1 MRPSTADPS
10 GRLWTIAAAAA
21 LAAALISLALPRS
34 FWIMDEAFNYLVA
47 EGVYRD
53 PLDLPPAVAYP
64 GSELLGANA
73 ESLRPLPHHYGWFS
87 DGTLRSQYSPALGLL
102 ALPFRALAGPA
113 GYRLLSAAS
122 LGALV
127 LLAGGLLRK
136 KGFSEGSAA
145 ALIIAG
151 TPFLFYS
158 QTFWGHLPAMAL
170 CAGAW
175 AAYRRGSTILPA
187 LLLLAACLLRE
198 ECLLLVPL
206 LALPGQGRRIVARFA
221 APAAVA
227 LGFLALQRLLTGNWL
242 GAHFSASGSEVALY
256 GFVDTGLLAR
266 KLFVLR
272 ASLLSCLPSA
282 GTAVSAI
289 AGLALWALW
298 AISRGDSRRSL
309 VLTWT
314 GAALSAAFSLI
325 PLLSG
330 VGLFSLLELKHPLV
344 TFPALWAARRPS
356 RGWIAPAAVLL
367 ATLLYMD
374 PMHALDVAW
383 GMRLLFP
390 ALLMLVLSS
399 AGPGAGARAAI
410 ASGIAIT
417 AVSLAFLAVKRDRSA
432 DLVSAASSH
441 GGAVIA
447 TSWELPGEFA
457 LLQDEGIP
465 VVFADSTAEFA
476 FALGAL
482 APLDPVVVC
491 PSDGAGMAIEVAGMA
506 GVPLS
511 PVAAVR
517 FDPLLEAVVLGTA
530 EPSDA
535 HTGP

>member
-1 MRPSTADPS
+1 M
-10 GRLWTIAAAAA
+10 LAAASA
-21 LAAALISLALPRS
+21 LAAALLSSALPRS

-53 PLDLPPAVAYP
+53 PLDQPPQVAYP
-64 GSELLGANA
+64 GADMLDGHA

-87 DGTLRSQYSPALGLL
+87 EGRLYAQYSPALGLL

-113 GYRLLSAAS
+113 GYRLLSAAG

-136 KGFSEGSAA
+136 KGFGDGAAA
-145 ALIIAG
+145 ALILTG
-151 TPFLFYS
+151 TPLLFYS
-158 QTFWGHLPAMAL
+158 QTFWGHLPALAL

-175 AAYRRGSTILPA
+175 AARSRGSAVLPPV
-187 LLLLAACLLRE
+187 LLLAACLLRE
-198 ECLLLVPL
+198 ECLLLAPL
-206 LALPGQGRRIVARFA
+206 LALPRNGRSIASGLP

-227 LGFLALQRLLTGNWL
+227 LGFLVLQKILTGSWL

-256 GFVDTGLLAR
+256 GFADTGLLER

-272 ASLLSCLPSA
+272 TALLSCLPSA
-282 GTAVSAI
+282 GTALSSA
-289 AGLALWALW
+289 AGLALWMLW
-298 AISRGDSRRSL
+298 VLSRGDSPGSR
-309 VLTWT
+309 VLTWA
-314 GAALSAAFSLI
+314 GASLSALAASV
-325 PLLSG
+325 PLLYG
-330 VGLFSLLELKHPLV
+330 AGLLSLLELKHPLV
-344 TFPALWAARRPS
+344 IFPALWAARRPS

-390 ALLMLVLSS
+390 ALLMLVLAS

-410 ASGIAIT
+410 TAGVVIS
-417 AVSLAFLAVKRDRSA
+417 AVSLAFLAVKRERSA
-432 DLVSAASSH
+432 ELLAVASEY
-441 GGAVIA
+441 GGAVIT

-457 LLQDEGIP
+457 LLQESGIP
-465 VVFADSTAEFA
+465 VVFADSTGEFA

-491 PSDGAGMAIEVAGMA
+491 PSDGAGIASEVAGMA
-506 GVPLS
+506 GVSLT
-511 PVAAVR
+511 PVATVR
-517 FDPLLEAVVLGTA
+517 FAPLLEVVVLETV
-530 EPSDA
+530 ESSDA

>member
-1 MRPSTADPS
+1 M
-10 GRLWTIAAAAA
+10 IAGAAA
-21 LAAALISLALPRS
+21 LAALLLSLALPHS
-34 FWIMDEAFNYLVA
+34 FWIMDEAFNFLVA
-47 EGVYRD
+47 EGVCRD

-64 GSELLGANA
+64 GSELLGARA

-87 DGTLRSQYSPALGLL
+87 GGELHAQYSPALGLL
-102 ALPFRALAGPA
+102 ALPFRALAGTA
-113 GYRLLSAAS
+113 GYRLLSAAG

-127 LLAGGLLRK
+127 LLAGGLLRRR
-136 KGFSEGSAA
+136 GFGGSAA
-145 ALIIAG
+145 AALILAG

-158 QTFWGHLPAMAL
+158 QTFWGHLPALAL

-175 AAYRRGSTILPA
+175 ALHRRGSVALCA
-187 LLLLAACLLRE
+187 LLMLAACLLRE

-206 LALPGQGRRIVARFA
+206 LALPGHGRRVVARLA
-221 APAAVA
+221 APTAVA
-227 LGFLALQRLLTGNWL
+227 LGFLAMQKLLTGSWL
-242 GAHFSASGSEVALY
+242 GAHFSASGAEVALY
-256 GFVDTGLLAR
+256 GFADAGLIER

-282 GTAVSAI
+282 GMAVSSI

-298 AISRGDSRRSL
+298 ALSRGDSRRSL

-330 VGLFSLLELKHPLV
+330 AGLFSLLELKHPLV
-344 TFPALWAARRPS
+344 TFPALWAARRPHK
-356 RGWIAPAAVLL
+356 GWIAPAAVLL

-390 ALLMLVLSS
+390 ALLMLVLVS
-399 AGPGAGARAAI
+399 AGPGPGARAAI

-432 DLVSAASSH
+432 DLLEEASAH
-441 GGAVIA
+441 GGAVIT

-457 LLQDEGIP
+457 LLQNEGIP
-465 VVFADSTAEFA
+465 VVFADSTAEYA

-506 GVPLS
+506 GVTLS
-511 PVAAVR
+511 PVAAVK
-517 FDPLLEAVVLGTA
+517 FDPLLEAVVLGTE

>member
-1 MRPSTADPS
+1 MRLFTADCP

-21 LAAALISLALPRS
+21 LAALLLSIALPRS
-34 FWIMDEAFNYLVA
+34 FWIMDEAFNFLVA

-53 PLDLPPAVAYP
+53 PLDLPPPVAYP
-64 GSELLGANA
+64 GSELLGTHA
-73 ESLRPLPHHYGWFS
+73 ESLRPLPHHYGWFE
-87 DGTLRSQYSPALGLL
+87 GGELRAQYSPALGLL
-102 ALPFRALAGPA
+102 ALPFRALAGTA
-113 GYRLLSAAS
+113 GYRMLAAFG

-127 LLAGGLLRK
+127 LLAGGLLRRR
-136 KGFSEGSAA
+136 GFGGGGAA
-145 ALIIAG
+145 ALILAG
-151 TPFLFYS
+151 TPFIFYS
-158 QTFWGHLPAMAL
+158 QTFWGHLPALAL

-175 AAYRRGSTILPA
+175 ASHRRGSIVLSA

-198 ECLLLVPL
+198 ECLLLAPL
-206 LALPGQGRRIVARFA
+206 LALPTGGRSIASRLA

-227 LGFLALQRLLTGNWL
+227 LGFLTIQKLLTGSWL
-242 GAHFSASGSEVALY
+242 GAHFSASGTEVALY
-256 GFVDTGLLAR
+256 GFADAGLIER

-282 GTAVSAI
+282 GTAVSSI

-298 AISRGDSRRSL
+298 ALSRGDSRRS
-309 VLTWT
+309 VILTWA
-314 GAALSAAFSLI
+314 GAAVSAAFALL
-325 PLLSG
+325 PLMSG
-330 VGLFSLLELKHPLV
+330 AGLFSLLELKHPLI
-344 TFPALWAARRPS
+344 TFPALWAARRPE

-390 ALLMLVLSS
+390 ALQMLVLVS
-399 AGPGAGARAAI
+399 AGPGPGARAAV
-410 ASGIAIT
+410 ASGITIA
-417 AVSLAFLAVKRDRSA
+417 AVSLAFLAVKRERSA
-432 DLVSAASSH
+432 ELVVEASAH
-441 GGAVIA
+441 GGAVIT

-465 VVFADSTAEFA
+465 VVFADSTAGFA

-482 APLDPVVVC
+482 APFDPVVVC

-506 GVPLS
+506 GFTLA
-511 PVAAVR
+511 PVATVR
-517 FDPLLEAVVLGTA
+517 FDPLLEVVVLETV

>member
-1 MRPSTADPS
+1 M
-10 GRLWTIAAAAA
+10 IAAAAA
-21 LAAALISLALPRS
+21 IAAALLSSAIPGS

-53 PLDLPPAVAYP
+53 PLDLPPPVAYP
-64 GSELLGANA
+64 GAGLLGEYA

-87 DGTLRSQYSPALGLL
+87 EGILHAQYSPALGLL
-102 ALPFRALAGPA
+102 ALPFRVLAGPA

-127 LLAGGLLRK
+127 LLAGGLLLK
-136 KGFSEGSAA
+136 KGFREGSAA
-145 ALIIAG
+145 ALILAG

-158 QTFWGHLPAMAL
+158 QTFWGHLPALAL

-175 AAYRRGSTILPA
+175 AAYRRGSAVLPA

-206 LALPGQGRRIVARFA
+206 LAIPGHGRGVAARLA
-221 APAAVA
+221 APAAVV
-227 LGFLALQRLLTGNWL
+227 LGFLAMQKLLTGSWM

-256 GFVDTGLLAR
+256 GFADMGLLSR

-272 ASLLSCLPSA
+272 ASLLSCLPLA
-282 GTAVSAI
+282 GTVVSSI

-298 AISRGDSRRSL
+298 ALSRGDSRRSL
-309 VLTWT
+309 ALTWA
-314 GAALSAAFSLI
+314 GAALSAAFAII

-330 VGLFSLLELKHPLV
+330 AGLFSLLELKHPLV
-344 TFPALWAARRPS
+344 IFPALWAARRPD
-356 RGWIAPAAVLL
+356 RGWIAPTAVLV

-390 ALLMLVLSS
+390 ALLMLAIAS

-410 ASGIAIT
+410 TSGIVIT
-417 AVSLAFLAVKRDRSA
+417 AVSLSFLAVKRDRSA

-457 LLQDEGIP
+457 LLQDAGTP

-491 PSDGAGMAIEVAGMA
+491 PTDGAGMAFEVAGMA
-506 GVPLS
+506 GVALS
-511 PVAAVR
+511 PVATVR
-517 FDPLLEAVVLGTA
+517 FDPLLEAVVLETV